1 MFNSKYKKEA
11 LRELERASSKYQS
24 AFDEAVKNASTLQER
39 RMAAI
44 ETLKQVERYVDEL
57 RNKPYEF
64 EKVIREIKI
73 RRQNFESKVE
83 SLRLESQHIDRV
95 AGTTAGAGA
104 LAGAGVAALGPTVA
118 MSIAMTFGTA
128 STGTAIATLSGA
140 AATNAALAW
149 LGGGAVLATG
159 GGGMVVGETFLALL
173 GPVGWIIGGSALTL
187 SGVFATKKN
196 REIAENAESSTRVVK
211 KETTRIQ
218 KVSCEVERLSDL
230 TRSLSEKITVALNK
244 IRDKNDYRY
253 FTVYDKENMR
263 IIMNSSESLSKQI
276 GVTIS

>member
-24 AFDEAVKNASTLQER
+24 AFDEAVKNTSILQER

-64 EKVIREIKI
+64 EKIIREIKI

-104 LAGAGVAALGPTVA
+104 LAGAGVAALGPTAA
-118 MSIAMTFGTA
+118 MGIAMTFGTA

-149 LGGGAVLATG
+149 LGGGALLAG
-159 GGGMVVGETFLALL
+159 GGGMVAGETFLALL

-263 IIMNSSESLSKQI
+263 IIMNSSESLSQQI

>member
-24 AFDEAVKNASTLQER
+24 AFDEAVKNTSTLQER

-104 LAGAGVAALGPTVA
+104 LAVAALGPTAA
-118 MSIAMTFGTA
+118 MGIAMTFGTA

-149 LGGGAVLATG
+149 LGGGALLAG
-159 GGGMVVGETFLALL
+159 GGGMVAGETFLALL

-187 SGVFATKKN
+187 SGIFATKKN

-218 KVSCEVERLSDL
+218 KVSCEVEQLSDL

-263 IIMNSSESLSKQI
+263 IIMNSSESLSQQI

>member
-24 AFDEAVKNASTLQER
+24 AFDEAVKNTSTLQER

-104 LAGAGVAALGPTVA
+104 LAGAGVAALGPTAA
-118 MSIAMTFGTA
+118 MGIAMTFGTA

-149 LGGGAVLATG
+149 LGGGALLAG
-159 GGGMVVGETFLALL
+159 GGGMVAGETFLELL

-187 SGVFATKKN
+187 SGIFATKKN

-218 KVSCEVERLSDL
+218 KVSCEVEQLSDL

-263 IIMNSSESLSKQI
+263 IIMNSSESLSQQI

>member
-24 AFDEAVKNASTLQER
+24 TFDEAVKNTSTLQER

-83 SLRLESQHIDRV
+83 SLRLESQHIDQI
-95 AGTTAGAGA
+95 G
-104 LAGAGVAALGPTVA
+104 
-118 MSIAMTFGTA
+118 IAMTFGSA

-149 LGGGAVLATG
+149 LGGGAIAAG
-159 GGGMVVGETFLALL
+159 GGGMVGGELLFTLL
-173 GPVGWIIGGSALTL
+173 GPVGWIIGGSAITL
-187 SGVFATKKN
+187 GGVFATKKN
-196 REIAENAESSTRVVK
+196 REIAEKAESSTRVVK

-263 IIMNSSESLSKQI
+263 IIMNSSESLSQQI